1 MQTIKEWP
9 NFLGGPHDT
18 LFYDTL
24 LFFYD
29 FNISYTLA
37 IENKH
42 NFYGISGILEV
53 EIVAELFRSCCNSVC
68 L

>member
-24 LFFYD
+24 LFFM
-29 FNISYTLA
+29 ISILVTL
-37 IENKH
+37 
-42 NFYGISGILEV
+42 L
-53 EIVAELFRSCCNSVC
+53 L
-68 L
+68 